1 MKHSIC
7 ITTPQGVSYL
17 SIRDRTAFSPAV
29 ARRHY
34 LAAILSDPD
43 WSPRLEDQFREEVP
57 IDLAKV
63 ARRMESEAA
72 RLRELRLVDPK
83 APEYAMAEQLADNA
97 KRLRRFAVRAV
108 RAGLTR

>member
-1 MKHSIC
+1 MKHSIR

-17 SIRDRTAFSPAV
+17 SIRGRTAFSPSA

-34 LAAILSDPD
+34 IATILSNPD

-57 IDLAKV
+57 LDLGKV

-72 RLRELRLVDPK
+72 RLWSLRLVDPN
-83 APEYAMAEQLADNA
+83 APEYALAEQLADGA
-97 KRLRRFAVRAV
+97 KRLRRFAVRA
-108 RAGLTR
+108 GLTRTR